1 MPDETVW
8 RTMLFD
14 FYGELLTEKQRE
26 YYDLHYNQDLSL
38 AEIAAFPLILLER
51 KAASSGISRQGVWD
65 NIRRADAAL
74 RDAESRLGL
83 VQRFAAQRTAAAA
96 LEDTLTKLRDC
107 VGGDARP
114 LAEQAL
120 RQLQDLKG

>member
-38 AEIAAFPLILLER
+38 AEIAA
-51 KAASSGISRQGVWD
+51 SSGISRQGVWD

-83 VQRFAAQRTAAAA
+83 VQRFAAQRTRGRAGGYAHEAARLCRRRRPAA
-96 LEDTLTKLRDC
+96 GPSRRC
-107 VGGDARP
+107 GSFRI
-114 LAEQAL
+114 
-120 RQLQDLKG
+120 

>member
-38 AEIAAFPLILLER
+38 AEIAA
-51 KAASSGISRQGVWD
+51 SSGISRQGVWD

-83 VQRFAAQRTAAAA
+83 VQRFAAPRAA
-96 LEDTLTKLRDC
+96 TKLRDC

>member
-38 AEIAAFPLILLER
+38 AEIAA
-51 KAASSGISRQGVWD
+51 SSGISRQGVWD

-83 VQRFAAQRTAAAA
+83 VQRFAAQ
-96 LEDTLTKLRDC
+96 LL
-107 VGGDARP
+107 
-114 LAEQAL
+114 
-120 RQLQDLKG
+120 QLFRRLLIPIISIGNYLFIRR

>member
-38 AEIAAFPLILLER
+38 AEI
-51 KAASSGISRQGVWD
+51 GISRQGVWD

-107 VGGDARP
+107 VGGDARL

>member
-38 AEIAAFPLILLER
+38 AEIAA
-51 KAASSGISRQGVWD
+51 SSGISRQGVWD

-83 VQRFAAQRTAAAA
+83 VQRFAAQRTAVPRWRIRSRSCATVSAA
-96 LEDTLTKLRDC
+96 TPGRWPSRRC
-107 VGGDARP
+107 GSFRI
-114 LAEQAL
+114 
-120 RQLQDLKG
+120 

>member
-26 YYDLHYNQDLSL
+26 YYDLHYTQDL
-38 AEIAAFPLILLER
+38 FPFPCLFLLLLVPPLPS
-51 KAASSGISRQGVWD
+51 AAS
-65 NIRRADAAL
+65 AL
-74 RDAESRLGL
+74 YY
-83 VQRFAAQRTAAAA
+83 
-96 LEDTLTKLRDC
+96 TLTKLRDC